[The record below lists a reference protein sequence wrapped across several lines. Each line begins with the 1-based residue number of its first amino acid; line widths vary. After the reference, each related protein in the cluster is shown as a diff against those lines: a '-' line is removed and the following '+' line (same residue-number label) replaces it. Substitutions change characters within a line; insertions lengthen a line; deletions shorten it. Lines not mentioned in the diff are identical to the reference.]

1 MLQLGRLVHHDK
13 TATSHIYNHYF
24 AFMQDILR
32 QHIEKVVA
40 LTDEEFVQI
49 SSCFT
54 SKAFKR
60 KEYLFKQGDDVTYMY
75 FVVSG
80 LLMLS
85 YQDSRTKQHVVSFA
99 LEDWWETDQ
108 NAFFNKQQAAM
119 SLECLEDTTVL
130 SITIDDFNRLCSDLQ
145 KFEHFFFEKAKRGYI
160 ASQQRI
166 LSFITSNARER
177 YEKLIELHPT
187 LLQRVPKTLLAS
199 YLGVSRETL
208 SRLSF

>member
-1 MLQLGRLVHHDK
+1 
-13 TATSHIYNHYF
+13 
-24 AFMQDILR
+24 MQDILR
-32 QHIEKVVA
+32 RHIEKVVS
-40 LTDEEFVQI
+40 LTDEEFAHI
-49 SSCFT
+49 SLCFK
-54 SKAFKR
+54 SKALKKR
-60 KEYLFKQGDDVTYMY
+60 EYLFKQGDDVNYMY

-85 YQDSRTKQHVVSFA
+85 YQESPTKQHVVSFA

-108 NAFFNKQQAAM
+108 HAFFNRKKATM
-119 SLECLEDTTVL
+119 SLQCLEKATVL
-130 SITIDDFNRLCSDLQ
+130 CIGIDDFNKLCSGLR

-177 YEKLIELHPT
+177 YEKLIELHPA

-208 SRLSF
+208 SRLSP